1 MTKYEEAVRAQQRL
15 RHFGRRF
22 FLSVLND
29 DGVCITIRP
38 TCNDP
43 EASAIVRKVLRDN
56 ADALAD
62 MVRDY
67 MQKLADEARAAARE
81 EAQEILDG
89 LSSNASTQP
98 LPQYSSNASTQT
110 TAEEATSG
118 ASAGSKAEGTAGHAM
133 TLYRWDEVR
142 TWPREDGWCCGPR
155 GERIY
160 VNGSATGADDA
171 KLGDGVWVGAR
182 ATVGDGSAIGDRV
195 AVSSGTKVVG
205 AVHARRW
212 ETP

>member
-1 MTKYEEAVRAQQRL
+1 
-15 RHFGRRF
+15 
-22 FLSVLND
+22 
-29 DGVCITIRP
+29 
-38 TCNDP
+38 
-43 EASAIVRKVLRDN
+43 
-56 ADALAD
+56 
-62 MVRDY
+62 
-67 MQKLADEARAAARE
+67 
-81 EAQEILDG
+81 
-89 LSSNASTQP
+89 
-98 LPQYSSNASTQT
+98 
-110 TAEEATSG
+110 
-118 ASAGSKAEGTAGHAM
+118 M

-142 TWPREDGWCCGPR
+142 TWPRDGGWYCGPR

-160 VNGSATGADDA
+160 VSDSATVADDA